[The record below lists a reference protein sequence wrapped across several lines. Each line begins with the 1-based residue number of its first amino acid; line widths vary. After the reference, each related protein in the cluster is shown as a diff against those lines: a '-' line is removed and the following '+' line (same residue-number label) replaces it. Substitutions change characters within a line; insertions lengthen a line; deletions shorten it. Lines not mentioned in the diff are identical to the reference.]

1 MLARSPSTAASRT
14 TAHDHL
20 KILAAVDYDSME
32 IFSSRCAVKLSK
44 GSGDWVR
51 FDKDTSSQYAL
62 CCWVAKNLTGP
73 QIEFPTQAPEE
84 HASSAAAHRRLSMI
98 TSNTYAEAV
107 ASLSLMSSSKSGID
121 LNVGAG
127 VSTGGGIKDDS
138 VSVKLL
144 GCGVV
149 VGRKI
154 GISLFDNS
162 IGELSPLQPFATSN
176 WAIPQLAPPTA
187 VFDLGKIAESARSP
201 TSTRTAGGGKRDFCF
216 SLSGATVSKLD
227 LAQAGSDQVGE
238 VELACTPRGTPLYTP
253 RGTAT
258 GAYEEFVTPVTS
270 EDVKSEDQPASGVS
284 L

>member
-32 IFSSRCAVKLSK
+32 IFGVKRCAVKLSK

-107 ASLSLMSSSKSGID
+107 ASLSFMSSSKSGID

-162 IGELSPLQPFATSN
+162 I
-176 WAIPQLAPPTA
+176 

-270 EDVKSEDQPASGVS
+270 EDVKSEDQPASGVVM
-284 L
+284 

>member
-1 MLARSPSTAASRT
+1 MPSHSTAISRT
-14 TAHDHL
+14 TANDHL

-32 IFSSRCAVKLSK
+32 NFSARRCAVKLSK

-73 QIEFPTQAPEE
+73 QIEFSTQAPEA
-84 HASSAAAHRRLSMI
+84 HAGSAHRHLSMI
-98 TSNTYAEAV
+98 TSSTHAEAV
-107 ASLSLMSSSKSGID
+107 ASLSLMSSSTSGID
-121 LNVGAG
+121 LNLGAG
-127 VSTGGGIKDDS
+127 VSTGAGLKDDS

-162 IGELSPLQPFATSN
+162 IGELAPTTIRHIQLGQPQFA
-176 WAIPQLAPPTA
+176 LPTA

-201 TSTRTAGGGKRDFCF
+201 TPTRAAGAKRDFCF
-216 SLSGATVSKLD
+216 SLSKGTVSKLD
-227 LAQAGSDQVGE
+227 LAQAGSDQAGGPE
-238 VELACTPRGTPLYTP
+238 IACTPRGTPLYTP

-258 GAYEEFVTPVTS
+258 GAYEEFAMPTNAN
-270 EDVKSEDQPASGVS
+270 QPASGV

>member
-73 QIEFPTQAPEE
+73 QIEFPTQALEE

-98 TSNTYAEAV
+98 TSNTHAEAV

-162 IGELSPLQPFATSN
+162 IGELAPTT
-176 WAIPQLAPPTA
+176 IRHIQLGHTPACPSY
-187 VFDLGKIAESARSP
+187 G
-201 TSTRTAGGGKRDFCF
+201 
-216 SLSGATVSKLD
+216 SL
-227 LAQAGSDQVGE
+227 
-238 VELACTPRGTPLYTP
+238 
-253 RGTAT
+253 
-258 GAYEEFVTPVTS
+258 
-270 EDVKSEDQPASGVS
+270 
-284 L
+284 

>member
-32 IFSSRCAVKLSK
+32 IFGVKRCAVKLSK

-107 ASLSLMSSSKSGID
+107 ASLSFMSSSKSGID

-127 VSTGGGIKDDS
+127 VSTGAGFKDDS

-201 TSTRTAGGGKRDFCF
+201 TPTRAAGAKRDFCF
-216 SLSGATVSKLD
+216 SLSKGTVSKLD
-227 LAQAGSDQVGE
+227 LAQAGSDQAGGPE
-238 VELACTPRGTPLYTP
+238 IACTPRGTPLYTP

-258 GAYEEFVTPVTS
+258 GAYEEFAMPTNAN
-270 EDVKSEDQPASGVS
+270 QPASGV

>member
-1 MLARSPSTAASRT
+1 
-14 TAHDHL
+14 
-20 KILAAVDYDSME
+20 ME

-51 FDKDTSSQYAL
+51 FDKDTSSQYTL

-107 ASLSLMSSSKSGID
+107 ASLSFMSSSKSGID

-127 VSTGGGIKDDS
+127 VSTGAGFKDDS

-162 IGELSPLQPFATSN
+162 IGELAPTTIRHIQLGQPQFA
-176 WAIPQLAPPTA
+176 LPTA

-201 TSTRTAGGGKRDFCF
+201 TPTRAAGAKRDFCF
-216 SLSGATVSKLD
+216 SLSKGTVSKLD
-227 LAQAGSDQVGE
+227 LAQAGSDQAGGPE
-238 VELACTPRGTPLYTP
+238 IACTPRGTPLYTP

-258 GAYEEFVTPVTS
+258 GAYEEFAMPTNAN
-270 EDVKSEDQPASGVS
+270 QPASGV

>member
-1 MLARSPSTAASRT
+1 M
-14 TAHDHL
+14 
-20 KILAAVDYDSME
+20 
-32 IFSSRCAVKLSK
+32 KLSK

-73 QIEFPTQAPEE
+73 QIEFSTQAPEA
-84 HASSAAAHRRLSMI
+84 HAGSAHRHLSMI
-98 TSNTYAEAV
+98 TSSTHAEAV
-107 ASLSLMSSSKSGID
+107 ASLSLMSSSTSGID
-121 LNVGAG
+121 LNLGAG
-127 VSTGGGIKDDS
+127 VSTGAGLKDDS

-162 IGELSPLQPFATSN
+162 IGELSPLQPFATHN
-176 WAIPQLAPPTA
+176 RAMPQLAPPTA

-270 EDVKSEDQPASGVS
+270 EDVKSEDQPASGV
-284 L
+284 